1 MIKINHYPNAL
12 LVKGHANFDEHGKDI
27 VCAGVSAII
36 MGALNWFDQQ
46 KTTIKV
52 EQGFI
57 LIIIDNNNQL
67 YRQYLE
73 LIIIQLKAIY
83 FKYQSYIELHEYI
96 QQYKRGL

>member
-46 KTTIKV
+46 K
-52 EQGFI
+52 Q
-57 LIIIDNNNQL
+57 QL
-67 YRQYLE
+67 RLS
-73 LIIIQLKAIY
+73 K
-83 FKYQSYIELHEYI
+83 
-96 QQYKRGL
+96 GLY